1 MPHAT
6 LKLIPG
12 VDQNRT
18 PALNEAALSE
28 SQLIRFVTDR
38 QGIGLPQKLG
48 GWTRYYP
55 NALAATPRA
64 MLAWQDTNGQQYLA
78 VGCEAPASI
87 VSPPPGAP
95 IYVINNGI
103 ARNLVPQVD
112 RHDVAVDVTTTTS
125 SNQITITDTGSN
137 ITNYDSV
144 FVLTHISVAGI
155 IVLAFFRSYSACS
168 TIYHA

>member
-28 SQLIRFVTDR
+28 SQLIRFVQDR
-38 QGIGLPQKLG
+38 QGLGLPQKLG

-64 MLAWQDTNGQQYLA
+64 MLAWQDNNGQQYLA

-87 VSPPPGAP
+87 NIPPPGAP
-95 IYVINNGI
+95 IYVINNGT

-112 RHDVAVDVTTTTS
+112 RHDVAVDVTTTTT
-125 SNQITITDTGSN
+125 SNGVIIEDTASNMTDYN
-137 ITNYDSV
+137 AV
-144 FVLTHISVAGI
+144 FVGWRRHHFWFLQNLSGQ
-155 IVLAFFRSYSACS
+155 R
-168 TIYHA
+168 